1 MKNLIFGLLFLSTI
15 SLAVT
20 GNMVWRVPN
29 GATLPAWGPV
39 RLSDNTN
46 AVTGQLPRANL
57 PTVGQQVSSSTT
69 TFSTA
74 STSYVDVTN
83 ATVTITTTGRPVMI
97 GLTADGSTN
106 DSFLMAISSNTGTAL
121 PDINFKL
128 LEGSTTIGVYQLR
141 STAYAFVSGGNTMWP
156 VSSIV
161 HFYVPAAGTY
171 TYKLQAKGNN
181 AVSSAYVSYAKLYAY
196 ELMGN

>member
-1 MKNLIFGLLFLSTI
+1 MKNFLALLLFFCS
-15 SLAVT
+15 AGFGVT
-20 GNMVWRVPN
+20 NNQVWRIPN
-29 GATLPAWGPV
+29 GTTLPAWGPV

-57 PTVGQQVSSSTT
+57 PTIGQQISSSTT
-69 TFSTA
+69 TFSTS

-83 ATVTITTTGRPVMI
+83 ATVTITTTGRPVVI
-97 GLTADGSTN
+97 GFVSDGSGN
-106 DSFLMAISSNTGTAL
+106 DSFLMANSSNTGTAL

-128 LEGSTTIGVYQLR
+128 LEGSTTIGSYQLR
-141 STAYAFVSGGNTMWP
+141 SSSYAFIVNGNTMWP
-156 VSSIV
+156 VSSLN

-181 AVSSAYVSYAKLYAY
+181 AVSSAYVSYAKMYAY